1 MKAKLI
7 KPGVADKEIPPT
19 ERKVKWNLHTQEL
32 GTNVLSAGLT
42 RFTKENVNLARKL
55 IWGAVMRTKRVM
67 MFITFIIC
75 TITSCSAPTGTLNS
89 GCFEDEAAIVSPD
102 GIVCIAVDDLTFDAD
117 NLRLAE

>member
-1 MKAKLI
+1 M
-7 KPGVADKEIPPT
+7 
-19 ERKVKWNLHTQEL
+19 L

-55 IWGAVMRTKRVM
+55 IWGAVMRTKRFM

-75 TITSCSAPTGTLNS
+75 AITSCGSAPTEQINS

-102 GIVCIAVDDLTFDAD
+102 GVLCIPVDDISFDAD
-117 NLRLAE
+117 NLRTVN